1 MATETETKTTNWE
14 RTKAYKEL
22 YAALKDD
29 LESRGAVGSQYEDL
43 VKTYMTLW
51 VIRNELQEDIR
62 KRGVVITYQNGTKQ
76 QGVTNN
82 KSVEKLVRVSTQMLQ
97 IWTTLGYKDQVK
109 NGCVADPDEDDE
121 L

>member
-1 MATETETKTTNWE
+1 MATKNETTATNWE

-22 YAALKDD
+22 YNGLRDD
-29 LESRGAVGSQYEDL
+29 LESRGAAGSQYDDL
-43 VKTYMTLW
+43 VDMYMTLW

-62 KRGVVITYQNGTKQ
+62 KCGVVITYQNGTKQ

-82 KSVEKLVRVSTQMLQ
+82 KSVEKLVRVSAQMLQ